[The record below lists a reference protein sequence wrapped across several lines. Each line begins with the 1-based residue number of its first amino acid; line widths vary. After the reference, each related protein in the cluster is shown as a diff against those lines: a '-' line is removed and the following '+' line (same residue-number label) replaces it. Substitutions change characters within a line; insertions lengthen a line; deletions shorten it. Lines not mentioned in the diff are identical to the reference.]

1 MLALL
6 AEAWP
11 YAVALAVGLT
21 LGLAVGGWK
30 AVPLAA
36 CLTLVAAV
44 AAYGVLTLAARG
56 GQAKLRGL
64 LGRPSGA
71 IPFPRSGPPQPS
83 FLWRW

>member
-11 YAVALAVGLT
+11 YAVTLAVGLT
-21 LGLAVGGWK
+21 LGRAVGGWK

-56 GQAKLRGL
+56 GQAYYVAFWETL
-64 LGRPSGA
+64 GA